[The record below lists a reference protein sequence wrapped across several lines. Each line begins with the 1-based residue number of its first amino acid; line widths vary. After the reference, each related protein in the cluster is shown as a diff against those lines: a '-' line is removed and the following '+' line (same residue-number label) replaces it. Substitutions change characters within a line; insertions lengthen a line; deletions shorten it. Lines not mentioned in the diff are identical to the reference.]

1 MNKDYEL
8 SVSSMNNNDASIDA
22 TVSLRNTALA
32 AFGEIFTINCTIEK
46 VEGVAF
52 SYYEEEAISKVREY
66 LKHIASSL

>member
-1 MNKDYEL
+1 MNKGYEL

-22 TVSLRNTALA
+22 TVSLRNTAL